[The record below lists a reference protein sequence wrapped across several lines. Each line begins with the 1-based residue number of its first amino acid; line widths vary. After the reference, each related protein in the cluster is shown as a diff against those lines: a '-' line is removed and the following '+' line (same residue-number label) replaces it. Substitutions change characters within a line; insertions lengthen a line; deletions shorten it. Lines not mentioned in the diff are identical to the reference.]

1 MKATFNSVRQAE
13 QARDA
18 MLELGVPETRLELA
32 ELSGDS
38 GVRVPS
44 DPNPVAHR
52 PIQRGFP
59 LEVNT
64 SLPSREFSSGQTADP
79 ALTGALIGSGMEG
92 YNSPDSEMQNA
103 DFNRNELDAGLYQ
116 ITLDLERSSHNPD
129 ELKQVL
135 ERFGGRIG
143 S

>member
-1 MKATFNSVRQAE
+1 MKATFNSVRQAQ

-18 MLELGVPETRLELA
+18 LLELGVFETQLELA
-32 ELSGDS
+32 ELSGAS
-38 GVRVPS
+38 GVQVPS
-44 DPNPVAHR
+44 DPNPVATR
-52 PIQRGFP
+52 PMQQSFP

-64 SLPSREFSSGQTADP
+64 TLPSREFSSGQTADP
-79 ALTGALIGSGMEG
+79 ALTGALIGSGTEG

-116 ITLDLERSSHNPD
+116 IVLDLEQSSVKPD
-129 ELKQVL
+129 EAKQVL

-143 S
+143 A